1 MGCFVGIDVGKSKH
15 DYALVE
21 EAGATLASG
30 SFTSN
35 AAGFEVLK
43 RALLKF
49 DVELIG
55 MEATGHYWR
64 NLWHALNHAGFKLIL
79 LNPTVTV
86 YFRRMSLTK
95 HKTDALDAVCIAR
108 YLATIRPDER
118 GLGIEAQEQLRSL
131 ARAQAT
137 LAEQITE
144 SVNRLHKQLD
154 LSFPEFPKLLGRLDS
169 PKSLA
174 LLESYPTAQKMAKSR
189 RLADKSYGRQ
199 NHCIGTLLA
208 KRLKDA
214 ARTSFGCAQTAS
226 DALLIGQSVKHI
238 QLLHGQTKVLIHEME
253 SLISE
258 HDQDAVHLLSIPGIA
273 MKSAA
278 AVIGEVGDIHRFDT
292 AKKLTGY
299 IGAHPRFHE
308 SGNKSVQP
316 RMSKAGNKRLR
327 RILWQCTIVGLKH
340 NPIIKALYEKKLAE
354 GKKKMVAI
362 GHCMNKLIHIIW
374 AVLTY
379 QENFDPNGGIR
390 SQMLAQNEASK

>member
-15 DYALVE
+15 DYAVVDA
-21 EAGATLASG
+21 AGARLASG
-30 SFTSN
+30 EFTGD
-35 AAGFEVLK
+35 AAGFEKLK
-43 RALLKF
+43 RTLLKF
-49 DVELIG
+49 DVEIIG

-64 NLWHALNHAGFKLIL
+64 NLWHALKHADFKLKL
-79 LNPTVTV
+79 LNPTATV

-108 YLATIRPDER
+108 YMATIRPDER

-154 LSFPEFPKLLGRLDS
+154 LSFPEFPKLLRRLDS

-174 LLESYPTAQKMAKSR
+174 LLESYPTAHMMGRSR
-189 RLADKSYGRQ
+189 KLADKKYGQQ
-199 NHCIGTLLA
+199 NHRIGAVLA
-208 KRLKDA
+208 NHLQDA
-214 ARTSFGCAQTAS
+214 ARSSFGCAQTAS
-226 DALLIGQSVKHI
+226 DALLIRQSVSHI
-238 QLLHGQTKVLIHEME
+238 QLLRGQTKVLIQEME
-253 SLISE
+253 NLVRE
-258 HDQDAVHLLSIPGIA
+258 QDQDAAHLLSVPGIA
-273 MKSAA
+273 IKSAA

-292 AKKLTGY
+292 PKKLTGY

-308 SGNKSVQP
+308 SGNKSGHP

-327 RILWQCTIVGLKH
+327 RILWQCTIVAMQH

-379 QENFDPNGGIR
+379 QENFDPNGGMR
-390 SQMLAQNEASK
+390 SQMLAQNKA

>member
-1 MGCFVGIDVGKSKH
+1 MGCFVAIDVGKSKH
-15 DYALVE
+15 DYALVDA
-21 EAGATLASG
+21 AGARLASG
-30 SFTSN
+30 EFTSD
-35 AAGFEVLK
+35 AAGFEKLK

-49 DVELIG
+49 DVEIIG

-64 NLWHALNHAGFKLIL
+64 NLWHALKHAGFKLKL
-79 LNPTVTV
+79 LNPTATV

-95 HKTDALDAVCIAR
+95 HKTDALDAVSIAR
-108 YLATIRPDER
+108 YMATIRPDER

-154 LSFPEFPKLLGRLDS
+154 LSFPEFPKLLRRLDS
-169 PKSLA
+169 LKSLA
-174 LLESYPTAQKMAKSR
+174 LLESYPTAHIMGRSR
-189 RLADKSYGRQ
+189 KLANKKYGQQ
-199 NHCIGTLLA
+199 NHRIGAILA

-214 ARTSFGCAQTAS
+214 ARSSFGCAQTAS
-226 DALLIGQSVKHI
+226 DALLIRQSVSHI
-238 QLLHGQTKVLIHEME
+238 QLLRGQTKVLMHEME
-253 SLISE
+253 HLVSE
-258 HDQDAVHLLSIPGIA
+258 QDQDAAHLLSVPGIA
-273 MKSAA
+273 IKSAA

-292 AKKLTGY
+292 PKKLTGY

-308 SGNKSVQP
+308 SGNKSGHP

-327 RILWQCTIVGLKH
+327 RILWQCTIVAMQH

-379 QENFDPNGGIR
+379 QENFNPNGGMR
-390 SQMLAQNEASK
+390 SQMLAQNKV

>member
-1 MGCFVGIDVGKSKH
+1 MGCFVAIDVGKSKH
-15 DYALVE
+15 DYALVDA
-21 EAGATLASG
+21 AGARLASG
-30 SFTSN
+30 EFTSD
-35 AAGFEVLK
+35 AAGFEKLK

-49 DVELIG
+49 DVEIIG

-64 NLWHALNHAGFKLIL
+64 NLWHALKHAGFKLKL
-79 LNPTVTV
+79 LNPTATV

-95 HKTDALDAVCIAR
+95 HKTDALDAVSIAR
-108 YLATIRPDER
+108 YMATIRPDER

-154 LSFPEFPKLLGRLDS
+154 LSFPEFPKLLRRLDS
-169 PKSLA
+169 FKSLA
-174 LLESYPTAQKMAKSR
+174 LLESYPTAHIMGRSR
-189 RLADKSYGRQ
+189 KLANKKYGQQ
-199 NHCIGTLLA
+199 NHRIGAILA

-214 ARTSFGCAQTAS
+214 ARSSFGCAQTAS
-226 DALLIGQSVKHI
+226 DALLIRQSVSHI
-238 QLLHGQTKVLIHEME
+238 QLLRGQTKVLMHEME
-253 SLISE
+253 HLVSE
-258 HDQDAVHLLSIPGIA
+258 QDQDAAHLLSVPGIA
-273 MKSAA
+273 IKSAA

-292 AKKLTGY
+292 PKKLTGY

-308 SGNKSVQP
+308 SGNKSGHP

-327 RILWQCTIVGLKH
+327 RILWQCTIVAMQH

-379 QENFDPNGGIR
+379 QENFNPNGGMR
-390 SQMLAQNEASK
+390 SQMLAQNKV

>member
-1 MGCFVGIDVGKSKH
+1 MGYFVGIDVGKSKH
-15 DYALVE
+15 DYAVVDDGGSRLACGE
-21 EAGATLASG
+21 FAG
-30 SFTSN
+30 N
-35 AAGFEVLK
+35 AIGFEKLK
-43 RALLKF
+43 GILLKF
-49 DVELIG
+49 DVEMIG

-64 NLWHALNHAGFKLIL
+64 NLWHALKYAGYTLKL
-79 LNPTVTV
+79 LNPTATV
-86 YFRRMSLTK
+86 YFRRMSLTR
-95 HKTDALDAVCIAR
+95 HKTDALDAVCVAR
-108 YLATIRPDER
+108 YLATIRPAER
-118 GLGIEAQEQLRSL
+118 GIGVETQEQLRSL

-137 LAEQITE
+137 LAEQTTE

-174 LLESYPTAQKMAKSR
+174 LLESYPTAQMMGRSR
-189 RLADKSYGRQ
+189 NLADKRYGQQKHR
-199 NHCIGTLLA
+199 IGEPLA

-214 ARTSFGCAQTAS
+214 AHNSFGCAQTTS
-226 DALLIGQSVKHI
+226 DALLIRQSVSHL
-238 QLLHGQTKVLIHEME
+238 QLLHGQAKVLIHEME
-253 SLISE
+253 TLVAE
-258 HDQDAVHLLSIPGIA
+258 QDQDAAHLLSIPGIA
-273 MKSAA
+273 IKSAA
-278 AVIGEVGDIHRFDT
+278 AVIGEVGDIHRFET
-292 AKKLTGY
+292 PKKLTGY

-308 SGNKSVQP
+308 SGNKSAHP

-327 RILWQCTIVGLKH
+327 RILWQCTIVAMKH

-390 SQMLAQNEASK
+390 SQMLAQNGV